1 MLNFLRFKPNPKISE
16 KSIKD
21 LNIPLINFSEIKI
34 DKNPICTTGSGIFYK
49 ANYNNEVY
57 TVKKIDITIDEKVI
71 NEFILWDKF
80 KEYDNFLNIKLLI
93 KF

>member
-34 DKNPICTTGSGIFYK
+34 DKNPICT
-49 ANYNNEVY
+49 
-57 TVKKIDITIDEKVI
+57 VKKIDITIDEKVI

-80 KEYDNFLNIKLLI
+80 KEYDNFLNIKVLI

>member
-34 DKNPICTTGSGIFYK
+34 DKNPICTTGSCIFYK
-49 ANYNNEVY
+49 ANYNN
-57 TVKKIDITIDEKVI
+57 
-71 NEFILWDKF
+71 
-80 KEYDNFLNIKLLI
+80 
-93 KF
+93 